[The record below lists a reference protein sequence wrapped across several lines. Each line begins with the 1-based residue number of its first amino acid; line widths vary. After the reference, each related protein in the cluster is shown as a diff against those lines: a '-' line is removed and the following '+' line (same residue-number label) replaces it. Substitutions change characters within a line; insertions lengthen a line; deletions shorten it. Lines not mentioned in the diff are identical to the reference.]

1 MKASAAINIRRE
13 YADQPDQSRQVS
25 ALMALL
31 KAQKES
37 VSQSLQAG
45 LTDSRATVQPDTEV
59 FRV

>member
-13 YADQPDQSRQVS
+13 YADQPDQGRQVS

-37 VSQSLQAG
+37 ASDSLQAE
-45 LTDSRATVQPDTEV
+45 LTDSELTTRSATGVARD
-59 FRV
+59 